1 MRFFQSRQDK
11 VTAGILVAGFAAA
24 FFIYVSSTPLADR
37 AGERPEDSKRYLR
50 QMEVYGGHAN
60 VLASELREWFEAR
73 WHGRT
78 LAFTVAFLSIL
89 LAGVAFIVLTPLPP
103 RVGASGAAQADAA
116 DPDP

>member
-1 MRFFQSRQDK
+1 MRFLQSRQDN
-11 VTAGILVAGFAAA
+11 VAAGILVTGFVAA
-24 FFIYVSSTPLADR
+24 FFIYFSAIPSVDR

-50 QMEVYGGHAN
+50 QMEVYGGPAN

-73 WHGRT
+73 WHGEA

-103 RVGASGAAQADAA
+103 RAGPSGAEQAGAG
-116 DPDP
+116 DPDS